1 MRIGIFGGTFDPVH
15 FGHLILAE
23 QCREQCRLDEVRFM
37 VAGVPPHKQQSPI
50 LEAKHRVEMLRFA
63 TAGHDGFR
71 IDQRELQRDGASYTV
86 DTLTELTTEQPDAEF
101 SFLIGG
107 DSLADLPTWRQPE
120 RIAELATI
128 VAVNRGD
135 DPLPADEELESQLG
149 ATIVKRLRLV
159 TMPGIDIS
167 STDIRHR
174 VRAGKSIRYF
184 TPRSVEVYIRE
195 HKLYAK

>member
-37 VAGVPPHKQQSPI
+37 VAGDPPHKQQAPI
-50 LEAKHRVEMLRFA
+50 LDGKHRVEMLKFA
-63 TAGHDGFR
+63 TAGHEAFG
-71 IDQRELQRDGASYTV
+71 IDERELKREGKSYTV
-86 DTLTELTTEQPDAEF
+86 ETLTELTAELPDAEF

-107 DSLADLPTWRQPE
+107 DSLVDLPDWREPE

-135 DPLPADEELESQLG
+135 DPLPADEDLEAQLG
-149 ATIVKRLRLV
+149 STIAKRLRLV
-159 TMPGIDIS
+159 TMPAVEIS

-174 VRAGKSIRYF
+174 VRAGKSIRYL
-184 TPRSVEVYIRE
+184 TPRAVEVYIGE
-195 HKLYAK
+195 HGLYAK